1 MTTPDYKS
9 IALRLY
15 AHAKFA
21 EDSDRYL
28 DSYWQDVDAIGVE
41 LGVADIKNPADLG
54 IPWPP
59 TATVQCEGP
68 ASYELLTHDHP
79 ATDRAMDQVYQAL
92 SEPSDE
98 ELLQAVADLRA
109 WVCTTV
115 DTIKSASPHELDA
128 DDILEICRAAI
139 AASRRYD
146 PRPLP
151 APWQWLKDATPEPGQ
166 HCEWVILGASWTDSG
181 QGEWTVIDTCGSVEG
196 VISVPLG
203 TRVTAS
209 GFVSDK
215 GLAVLDPTITA
226 WRAI

>member
-1 MTTPDYKS
+1 MPTPDYKS

-28 DSYWQDVDAIGVE
+28 GAYWQDVDAIGVE
-41 LGVADIKNPADLG
+41 LGVGDIENPADLG

-59 TATVQCEGP
+59 TATVQCERP
-68 ASYELLTHDHP
+68 ASYELLTSDHP
-79 ATDRAMDQVYQAL
+79 ATNRAMDQDYNG
-92 SEPSDE
+92 
-98 ELLQAVADLRA
+98 
-109 WVCTTV
+109 
-115 DTIKSASPHELDA
+115 
-128 DDILEICRAAI
+128 
-139 AASRRYD
+139 
-146 PRPLP
+146 LP
-151 APWQWLKDATPEPGQ
+151 APWQWLKDAAPEPGQ

-196 VISVPLG
+196 VVLVPLG
-203 TRVTAS
+203 MRVTAS

-226 WRAI
+226 WRLTATPALDLDFAAIEPTTLTESDLTFTRATGTLTSLAQ

>member
-28 DSYWQDVDAIGVE
+28 EGYWQDVDAIGVE
-41 LGVADIKNPADLG
+41 LGVGDIENLADLG

-59 TATVQCEGP
+59 TATVQCERP
-68 ASYELLTHDHP
+68 ASYELLADDHP
-79 ATDRAMDQVYQAL
+79 ATDKAMTQDYNG
-92 SEPSDE
+92 
-98 ELLQAVADLRA
+98 
-109 WVCTTV
+109 
-115 DTIKSASPHELDA
+115 
-128 DDILEICRAAI
+128 
-139 AASRRYD
+139 
-146 PRPLP
+146 LP
-151 APWQWLKDATPEPGQ
+151 ALWQWLKDAKPEPGQ
-166 HCEWVILGASWTDSG
+166 HCKWVMLGASWTDSG
-181 QGEWTVIDTCGSVEG
+181 QGEWSVIDNCGSVEG
-196 VISVPLG
+196 VVYAPRGMQI
-203 TRVTAS
+203 TAS

>member
-41 LGVADIKNPADLG
+41 LGVADIENPADLG

-59 TATVQCEGP
+59 TATVQCERP
-68 ASYELLTHDHP
+68 ASYELLTNDHP
-79 ATDRAMDQVYQAL
+79 ATDRAMDQDYNG
-92 SEPSDE
+92 
-98 ELLQAVADLRA
+98 
-109 WVCTTV
+109 
-115 DTIKSASPHELDA
+115 
-128 DDILEICRAAI
+128 
-139 AASRRYD
+139 
-146 PRPLP
+146 LP
-151 APWQWLKDATPEPGQ
+151 APWQWLKDAKPEPGQ
-166 HCEWVILGASWTDSG
+166 HCEWVILSASWNDSG
-181 QGEWTVIDTCGSVEG
+181 KGEWTVIDTCGSVEG
-196 VISVPLG
+196 VVSVPLG
-203 TRVTAS
+203 MRVTAS

-226 WRAI
+226 WRLTATP